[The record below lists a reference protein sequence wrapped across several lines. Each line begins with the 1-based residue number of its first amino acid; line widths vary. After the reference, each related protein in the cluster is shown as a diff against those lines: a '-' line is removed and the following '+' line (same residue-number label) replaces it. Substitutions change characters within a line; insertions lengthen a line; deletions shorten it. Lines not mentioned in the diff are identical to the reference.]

1 MTRIALSALLLAASL
16 VAPPPAT
23 AAASLAE
30 PIPDGAVVDQFD
42 GTTLGEDWTVLSP
55 DSSRWS
61 LSGGALRVESLTGDT
76 YQGTNTARN
85 LFLVDVP
92 AGDFEVVTKLSAPVA
107 LDFQS
112 AGLLAWQDWDNYVR
126 AGLAHV
132 GSAGGPVIETDTE
145 VGASFNASFA
155 ARPGSTV
162 SDTSPRLPATYVP
175 EGQGLHPKRGAENW
189 SLRTGQSRPA
199 PLSKTLWKTSVTLGN
214 ICGE

>member
-30 PIPDGAVVDQFD
+30 TIPDGAVVDQFD

-85 LFLVDVP
+85 LVDVP

-107 LDFQS
+107 LDHQS

-155 ARPGSTV
+155 ARPGST
-162 SDTSPRLPATYVP
+162 SAIPRRNSRQRAYRKVKDFT
-175 EGQGLHPKRGAENW
+175 RSAAR
-189 SLRTGQSRPA
+189 RTGRSGRAKQARPA
-199 PLSKTLWKTSVTLGN
+199 FEN
-214 ICGE
+214 IMENFGDAR

>member
-16 VAPPPAT
+16 VAPPPVT

-107 LDFQS
+107 LDYQS

-155 ARPGSTV
+155 ARPGY
-162 SDTSPRLPATYVP
+162 DGQRCPAATPGDV
-175 EGQGLHPKRGAENW
+175 
-189 SLRTGQSRPA
+189 RTGRSR
-199 PLSKTLWKTSVTLGN
+199 TSSEARRGRTGRSGP
-214 ICGE
+214 GEAGPRYFRKHYGKLR

>member
-61 LSGGALRVESLTGDT
+61 LSGGALRVESLSGDT

-107 LDFQS
+107 LDYQS

-132 GSAGGPVIETDTE
+132 GSAGRPVIETDTE

-155 ARPGSTV
+155 ARPGYDGQRYLAATPGNVRTGRSK
-162 SDTSPRLPATYVP
+162 TSPEAP
-175 EGQGLHPKRGAENW
+175 RGELVVQDRAKQARPTFENTMEKFGDA
-189 SLRTGQSRPA
+189 R
-199 PLSKTLWKTSVTLGN
+199 
-214 ICGE
+214 